1 MSFYD
6 EFLKSLEEDNEN
18 LESATEGLETEE
30 APAEEPE
37 VSAEETPV
45 EDADPE
51 ETTEDVVVDEEPEAR
66 TEEEAPAENSDGV
79 DAMESLRDLFLLEAG
94 IITDQ
99 YKEGEIGEESF
110 VEEMDALCKEYGAAD
125 SVYVELAT
133 EAAVHVHKAD
143 ATFKFYEDLGDI
155 PPEFEKQ
162 WKPYRKYFNSKTS
175 VRDLYDADK
184 ETFDAAK
191 DVLRD
196 IADAKS
202 GKATECKSKVCG
214 LESFAEL
221 TANIPELSYALENLL
236 SDLPAAGTQYATEEP
251 VVESEVEEKVEETG
265 AAGTAEETP
274 AEETAAVEENDEE
287 AAEDMGAE
295 ESVIREVSDEE
306 MLTPGME
313 SILFLEALRAT
324 CASEEE
330 YKTILSEN
338 ATELQ
343 LYGVVDPVAIAR
355 ESYEDEDGEEEE
367 IATEAK
373 NIVRL
378 NKQARVST
386 EVARIS
392 IGLAKK
398 ANDPLYKQYHKY
410 SVLKRQFREKIYA
423 KYGSRATP
431 LARKAVANGRN
442 RAAMINSPAGA
453 GIVSKIDS
461 RLKQLDK
468 AARNMTA
475 IKRDVEPSK
484 PSMGKAKK

>member
-1 MSFYD
+1 M
-6 EFLKSLEEDNEN
+6 
-18 LESATEGLETEE
+18 
-30 APAEEPE
+30 
-37 VSAEETPV
+37 
-45 EDADPE
+45 
-51 ETTEDVVVDEEPEAR
+51 
-66 TEEEAPAENSDGV
+66 
-79 DAMESLRDLFLLEAG
+79 
-94 IITDQ
+94 
-99 YKEGEIGEESF
+99 
-110 VEEMDALCKEYGAAD
+110 
-125 SVYVELAT
+125 
-133 EAAVHVHKAD
+133 
-143 ATFKFYEDLGDI
+143 
-155 PPEFEKQ
+155 
-162 WKPYRKYFNSKTS
+162 
-175 VRDLYDADK
+175 
-184 ETFDAAK
+184 
-191 DVLRD
+191 
-196 IADAKS
+196 
-202 GKATECKSKVCG
+202 
-214 LESFAEL
+214 
-221 TANIPELSYALENLL
+221 
-236 SDLPAAGTQYATEEP
+236 
-251 VVESEVEEKVEETG
+251 
-265 AAGTAEETP
+265 
-274 AEETAAVEENDEE
+274 
-287 AAEDMGAE
+287 
-295 ESVIREVSDEE
+295 
-306 MLTPGME
+306 

-330 YKTILSEN
+330 YKSILSEN

-355 ESYEDEDGEEEE
+355 ESYEDEEGEEEE

-453 GIVSKIDS
+453 GIVSKIDT

-475 IKRDVEPSK
+475 IKRDVEPSR